1 MLSKNSLVCLKKRHL
16 FCHGLLLLMVS
27 LILLC
32 SLSKLSITEHELAV
46 HLLQLLVR
54 ANLKHTAELLN
65 TPRITINSPRLWDKP
80 HNETRCFLMKTL
92 DDTNVMYT
100 HTHTPERLCEG
111 MTNIFLW
118 SFQFNTDYIILFTDH
133 SSRKFHINF
142 SHRKDQTVI
151 FLTLSHACCE
161 LMQLKTHSPV
171 CVAVLH

>member
-1 MLSKNSLVCLKKRHL
+1 MLSKKSLISLNKLHL
-16 FCHGLLLLMVS
+16 FYHGLLLLMVA

-54 ANLKHTAELLN
+54 ATLKHTAELLN
-65 TPRITINSPRLWDKP
+65 RTRITINSPRLWDKP
-80 HNETRCFLMKTL
+80 NNETRCFLMKTL

-100 HTHTPERLCEG
+100 HTHTHTR
-111 MTNIFLW
+111 TSNIFLW
-118 SFQFNTDYIILFTDH
+118 RFQFNTDYIILFTDH
-133 SSRKFHINF
+133 SSRKFHVNF